1 MRFAGRVDAGQR
13 LADQGDGAIQLAG
26 DPRKVSLDRLAP
38 YVQEAARKASRVLHP
53 APSTRRR
60 SRTVEAPTTGWP
72 PGALDEVVRG
82 IGGDYWI

>member
-1 MRFAGRVDAGQR
+1 
-13 LADQGDGAIQLAG
+13 
-26 DPRKVSLDRLAP
+26 
-38 YVQEAARKASRVLHP
+38 VLHP